1 MSNLFIH
8 LDCVPPT
15 ATAQQKGE
23 RIVKLK
29 SGRSFISHYKKK
41 PVMEAQKLFCGLL
54 TPFIPP
60 SPITGPVIVEAQWVF
75 PWRAS
80 ERKGTIREFQRIPK
94 DTKPDVDNSN
104 KLLLDCLTQLGIWE
118 DDSQAYRL
126 VLDKYWGDKP
136 GIYLKL
142 TYGESLPAMPRKEV
156 ML

>member
-1 MSNLFIH
+1 MSHIFIH

-23 RIVKLK
+23 RIVAPK
-29 SGRSFISHYKKK
+29 GRKPFVVHYKKAELDK
-41 PVMEAQKLFCGLL
+41 AEQLFCGLL

-60 SPITGPVIVEAQWVF
+60 KPITGPVIVEAQWVF

-80 ERKGTIREFQRIPK
+80 ERKGVTREFQRIPK

-142 TYGESLPAMPRKEV
+142 THGDSLPAMPRKEV